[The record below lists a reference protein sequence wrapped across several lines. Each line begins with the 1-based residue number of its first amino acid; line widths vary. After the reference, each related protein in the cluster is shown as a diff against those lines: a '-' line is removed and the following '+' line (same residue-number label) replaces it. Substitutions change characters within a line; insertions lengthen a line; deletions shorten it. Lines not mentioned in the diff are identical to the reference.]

1 MKGYL
6 YVDIELHDI
15 ILEMES
21 KRISSCTLD
30 LLLRGDLKS
39 NYILN
44 LSHMPNCASW
54 SNWLGMTLL
63 RATLKDSPSTV
74 GMSKTGVVFVTCSV
88 ISSIDRFMYSE
99 YIPKHIGHPHSQ
111 GSCWRN
117 HFPRLLPHGNA
128 NSYVRQKLHAVILI
142 SGIYCYSWW
151 KWRNVLGFVQ
161 RECWS
166 GIPSSWM
173 TSTCLRQNQK

>member
-1 MKGYL
+1 M
-6 YVDIELHDI
+6 
-15 ILEMES
+15 
-21 KRISSCTLD
+21 
-30 LLLRGDLKS
+30 GDLKS
-39 NYILN
+39 NYISN
-44 LSHMPNCASW
+44 LSHMPNCPSW
-54 SNWLGMTLL
+54 SSWLGMTLL

-74 GMSKTGVVFVTCSV
+74 GMLKTGVVFVTCCV
-88 ISSIDRFMYSE
+88 ISTINRLMYIE
-99 YIPKHIGHPHSQ
+99 YIPKYIGHLHSQ

-142 SGIYCYSWW
+142 SGIYCYSWR

-173 TSTCLRQNQK
+173 TSTCPRQNQK